1 MPHAEEHTGTQ
12 RDAAKRAAA
21 AAAVDYV
28 RPGCL
33 LGVGSGSTVALFIE
47 ALGASGVRPSRAV
60 STSSTTD
67 SLLVAIGVTVV
78 PLESVD
84 RPLDVYV
91 DGADEI
97 DALGRAIKGGGGA
110 HTREKLV
117 AAASKLWVCIVDE
130 GKIVPYLG
138 YRTAV
143 PIEIENDEVDS
154 VMEILR
160 AWGASPLVREG
171 WNADPRHVLVDVGK
185 LDLSRPGD
193 LESRL
198 ETLPGVVACGIF
210 AHRTA
215 DIVLVGSHEGE
226 VTTLRPWRSGVTA

>member
-1 MPHAEEHTGTQ
+1 MPHAEEHTGTPQ
-12 RDAAKRAAA
+12 DVAKRAAA

-47 ALGASGVRPSRAV
+47 SLGASGVRPSRAV

-67 SLLVAIGVTVV
+67 SLLAAIDVTVV
-78 PLESVD
+78 PLESVG
-84 RPLDVYV
+84 RQLDVYV

-117 AAASKLWVCIVDE
+117 ATASKLWVCIVDE
-130 GKIVPYLG
+130 GKIVPQLG

-143 PIEIENDEVDS
+143 PVEIERDAVDG

-160 AWGASPLVREG
+160 AWGASPLVRGE
-171 WNADPRHVLVDVGK
+171 WDADPGHVLVDVGR

-226 VTTLRPWRSGVTA
+226 VTTLRPWRSGVSV